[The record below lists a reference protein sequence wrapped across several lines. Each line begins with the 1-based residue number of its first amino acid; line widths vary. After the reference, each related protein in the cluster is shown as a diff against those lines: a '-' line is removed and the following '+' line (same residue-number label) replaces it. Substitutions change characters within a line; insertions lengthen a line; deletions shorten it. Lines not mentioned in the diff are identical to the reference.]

1 MYLYKNTL
9 SALMFFL
16 FKLLH

>member
-9 SALMFFL
+9 SALIFFL
-16 FKLLH
+16 FKFLH